1 MKILRISFVA
11 LCSLFASTAYSID
24 LLESYQLALENDSEL
39 AAAKISS
46 QADELELGI
55 VRADIYPEIKL
66 EAYSQRINK
75 FSSAPAPVEKNSIGS
90 ITVSQPLWQQ
100 TLGTALELAGQQSEL
115 AKLHYGKAQADLFV
129 KVVNAYFGALA
140 AQDTF
145 ETSQSEIASI
155 RTLRD
160 HAVVR
165 RNAGVGTETD
175 VRIAEARLA
184 LANAAVIAAQNAV
197 ETAIL
202 ELSELIGRRPAELS
216 ELNDVTEVAEF
227 QPDHMQ
233 HWVDAAVN
241 NNIDLAIQQQL
252 VSMSNLQIELSS
264 RESDLKINFSARVN
278 DRLSAESS
286 FRNHTSAMIS
296 ISKSFS
302 AAGRASKQRKQASLR
317 YESELQKL
325 QGLRART
332 ITVASSTFRNVV
344 SLKDQVEALQ
354 LAVDANVSALEIT
367 ESNYEVGLITSLAVL
382 DAQQDVFEVRRDL
395 HKARY
400 DYFQNLIALERV
412 AGTLDIA
419 DLEALN
425 DYLL

>member
-1 MKILRISFVA
+1 MKILRISFLV
-11 LCSLFASTAYSID
+11 LCSLFASAAYSID
-24 LLESYQLALENDSEL
+24 LLESYHLALENDSEL

-55 VRADIYPEIKL
+55 VRADIFPEIKL

-75 FSSAPAPVEKNSIGS
+75 FSSAPVPVEKNSVGS

-115 AKLHYGKAQADLFV
+115 AKLHYEKAQADLFV

-184 LANAAVIAAQNAV
+184 LANAAVISAQNAV

-233 HWVDAAVN
+233 HWIDAAVN
-241 NNIDLAIQQQL
+241 NNIDLAIQQKL
-252 VSMSNLQIELSS
+252 VSMSNLQIDLSS
-264 RESDLKINFSARVN
+264 RESDLKIGLTARVN
-278 DRLSAESS
+278 DRFNSESTV
-286 FRNHTSAMIS
+286 RNHTTATIS

-332 ITVASSTFRNVV
+332 ITLASSTFRSVV

-354 LAVDANVSALEIT
+354 LAVAANVSALEIT
-367 ESNYEVGLITSLAVL
+367 ESNYEVGLITSLSVL

>member
-1 MKILRISFVA
+1 MKILRISFA
-11 LCSLFASTAYSID
+11 AFCSLFASTAYSID
-24 LLESYQLALENDSEL
+24 LLESYHLALENDSEL

-55 VRADIYPEIKL
+55 VRADIFPEIKL
-66 EAYSQRINK
+66 DAYSQRINK
-75 FSSAPAPVEKNSIGS
+75 FGAATEKNSIGS

-100 TLGTALELAGQQSEL
+100 TLGSALELAGQQSEL
-115 AKLHYGKAQADLFV
+115 AKLHYEKAQADLFV

-175 VRIAEARLA
+175 VRIAQARLA

-202 ELSELIGRRPAELS
+202 ELSELIGHRPAELS

-233 HWVDAAVN
+233 HWGGC
-241 NNIDLAIQQQL
+241 
-252 VSMSNLQIELSS
+252 S
-264 RESDLKINFSARVN
+264 R
-278 DRLSAESS
+278 
-286 FRNHTSAMIS
+286 
-296 ISKSFS
+296 
-302 AAGRASKQRKQASLR
+302 Q
-317 YESELQKL
+317 
-325 QGLRART
+325 
-332 ITVASSTFRNVV
+332 
-344 SLKDQVEALQ
+344 
-354 LAVDANVSALEIT
+354 
-367 ESNYEVGLITSLAVL
+367 
-382 DAQQDVFEVRRDL
+382 
-395 HKARY
+395 
-400 DYFQNLIALERV
+400 
-412 AGTLDIA
+412 
-419 DLEALN
+419 
-425 DYLL
+425 

>member
-1 MKILRISFVA
+1 MAIKSLQFSFLI
-11 LCSLFASTAYSID
+11 LCSLFASAAHSVD
-24 LLESYQLALENDSEL
+24 LLESYHLALANDSEL
-39 AAAKISS
+39 AVAKISS

-55 VRADIYPEIKL
+55 VRADIFPEIKL
-66 EAYSQRINK
+66 DAYSQRINK
-75 FSSAPAPVEKNSIGS
+75 FHTDTEKKSIGS
-90 ITVSQPLWQQ
+90 LTILQPLWRQ
-100 TLGTALELAGQQSEL
+100 TLGSALELAKQQSEL
-115 AKLHYGKAQADLFV
+115 AKLHYEKAQTELFV

-140 AQDTF
+140 AQDTLR
-145 ETSQSEIASI
+145 TSQSEIASI

-184 LANAAVIAAQNAV
+184 LANAAVISAQNSV
-197 ETAIL
+197 ETAML
-202 ELSELIGRRPAELS
+202 ALSELIGHRPPALR
-216 ELNDVTEVAEF
+216 ELNDDAEIAEF
-227 QPDHMQ
+227 RPTRIL
-233 HWVDAAVN
+233 HWINLAMN
-241 NNIDLAIQQQL
+241 NNIEIAIQQKI

-264 RESDLKINFSARVN
+264 RESDLKINLSATVN
-278 DRLSAESS
+278 DRISVEGSS
-286 FRNHTSAMIS
+286 FANHTSAMIS

-302 AAGRASKQRKQASLR
+302 AAGRASKQRRQAALR
-317 YESELQKL
+317 HESEIQKL

-332 ITVASSTFRNVV
+332 TTLASSTLRNVV
-344 SLKDQVEALQ
+344 SLMDQIEALE
-354 LAVDANVSALEIT
+354 LAVAANVSALEIT
-367 ESNYEVGLITSLAVL
+367 ESNYEVGLVTSLAVL

-400 DYFQNLIALERV
+400 DYFENLIALERV

-419 DLEALN
+419 DLQALN

>member
-1 MKILRISFVA
+1 MKILRISFLV

-55 VRADIYPEIKL
+55 VRADIFPEIKL

-100 TLGTALELAGQQSEL
+100 TLGTALELAGRQSEL
-115 AKLHYGKAQADLFV
+115 AKLHYEKAQADLFV

-332 ITVASSTFRNVV
+332 VTVASSTFRNVV